1 MRVEVEEL
9 GLALDMSFL
18 HLAPSPSV
26 SQALDAMSAL
36 EAGAIANPDE
46 GRQVGH
52 YWLRLGD
59 DAPEHVRADIQ
70 ALHAQIDSL
79 AQDWPFSSL
88 LVIGIG
94 GSALGPQLVLDALLV
109 PESQGKRARFMDN
122 TDPVGAAR
130 VLAELD
136 LKNTGVL
143 VISKSGGTKETRN
156 SMLLAQSAYGA
167 AGLDF
172 GAHAIAVTGQ
182 DSALFKAAQGWRAR
196 VPMWD
201 WVGGRTSLHSAVGL
215 LPMALLGLDWRGFL
229 EGARIMDA
237 RTRVVGE
244 NPALILAHTWW
255 SAQADSPRAM
265 VMLPYC
271 DRLVLLSKYL
281 QQLVMESLGK
291 RRKDGQR
298 VGLTVY
304 GNKGSTDQHAY
315 VQQLRDGPDDFFAS
329 FVAVLSDDKAG
340 DLGAVEVEPG
350 VRAGDF
356 LLGFLLGTRKALHD
370 AGKQSL
376 TLELEQVNARS
387 LGGLIALY
395 ERAVGFYA
403 TWLGVNAYHQPG
415 VEAGKKAAGE
425 MLVLQGR
432 ILAGEPADGPDA
444 ALIRRRLTLTGR

>member
-9 GLALDMSFL
+9 GLALDTSFL
-18 HLAPSPSV
+18 TLGVSPSAAH
-26 SQALDAMSAL
+26 ALDSMAAL
-36 EAGAIANPDE
+36 EAGAIANPDQ

-52 YWLRLGD
+52 YWLRLGRH
-59 DAPEHVRADIQ
+59 APEHVRGDIK
-70 ALHAQIDSL
+70 ALHRQIDSL
-79 AQDWPFSSL
+79 AKDWPFSSL

-94 GSALGPQLVLDALLV
+94 GSALGPQLVLDAL
-109 PESQGKRARFMDN
+109 GGRARFLDN

-136 LKNTGVL
+136 LKTTGVL

-182 DSALFKAAQGWRAR
+182 DSLLFKAAQGWRAR
-196 VPMWD
+196 VPLWD

-229 EGARIMDA
+229 DGARIMDA
-237 RTRVVGE
+237 RTRGVSE
-244 NPALILAHTWW
+244 NPALVLAQGWW
-255 SAQADSPRAM
+255 SAQEGGPRAM

-291 RRKDGQR
+291 RRADGER

-329 FVAVLSDDKAG
+329 FVAVLSDDQAG
-340 DLGAVEVEPG
+340 VLGAVQVEPG
-350 VRAGDF
+350 VRAGDY
-356 LLGFLLGTRKALHD
+356 LLGFLLGTRKALSD

-376 TLELEQVNARS
+376 TLELEQVDARS

-403 TWLGVNAYHQPG
+403 TWLGINAYNQPG
-415 VEAGKKAAGE
+415 VEAGKKAAEE
-425 MLVLQGR
+425 MLALQVR
-432 ILAGEPADGPDA
+432 ILAGEPAEGPDA
-444 ALIRRRLTLTGR
+444 ALIRRRLALTGR

>member
-9 GLALDMSFL
+9 GLVLDTAFL
-18 HLAPSPSV
+18 HLGPSPGV
-26 SQALDAMSAL
+26 AHALDAMSAL

-52 YWLRLGD
+52 YWLRLGE
-59 DAPEHVRADIQ
+59 DAPEPVREAIR
-70 ALHAQIDSL
+70 ALHAQIETL
-79 AQDWPFSSL
+79 AKDWPFSSL

-94 GSALGPQLVLDALLV
+94 GSALGPQLVLDAL
-109 PESQGKRARFMDN
+109 GGRARFLDN

-130 VLAELD
+130 VLAELE
-136 LKNTGVL
+136 LERTGVL

-156 SMLLAQSAYGA
+156 SMLLAKAAYA
-167 AGLDF
+167 SAGLAF
-172 GAHAIAVTGQ
+172 AQHAIAVTGQ
-182 DSALFKAAQGWRAR
+182 GSALFQLAEGWRAR

-237 RTRVVGE
+237 RTREVGE
-244 NPALILAHTWW
+244 NPALVLAHAWW
-255 SAQADSPRAM
+255 SAQDGGPRAM

-291 RRKDGQR
+291 RREDGER

-329 FVAVLSDDKAG
+329 FVAVLSDAEAG
-340 DLGAVEVEPG
+340 PLGELEVEPG
-350 VRAGDF
+350 VRAGDY

-370 AGKQSL
+370 AGKRSL
-376 TLELEQVNARS
+376 TLELDQVDAPS

-415 VEAGKKAAGE
+415 VEAGKKAASE
-425 MLVLQGR
+425 MLGLQAR
-432 ILAGEPADGPDA
+432 ILAGEPDQGPDA
-444 ALIRRRLTLTGR
+444 ALIRRRLALTGR

>member
-9 GLALDMSFL
+9 GLALDTHFL
-18 HLAPSPSV
+18 HLGPSPSV
-26 SQALDAMSAL
+26 AHALDAMSAL
-36 EAGAIANPDE
+36 EAGEIANPDE

-52 YWLRLGD
+52 YWLRLGE
-59 DAPEHVRADIQ
+59 DAPEPVRAPIQ
-70 ALHAQIDSL
+70 ALHAQIEAL

-94 GSALGPQLVLDALLV
+94 GSALGPQLVLDALGG
-109 PESQGKRARFMDN
+109 QARFLDN
-122 TDPVGAAR
+122 TDPVGAAK

-136 LKNTGVL
+136 LKRTGVL

-156 SMLLAQSAYGA
+156 SMLMAQSAFGA

-172 GAHAIAVTGQ
+172 AEHTIAVTGQ
-182 DSALFKAAQGWRAR
+182 GSALFVAARGWRAR

-229 EGARIMDA
+229 DGARIMDA
-237 RTRVVGE
+237 RTRKVAD
-244 NPALILAHTWW
+244 NPALLLAHAWW
-255 SAQADSPRAM
+255 SAQEDGPNGAGSRAM

-291 RRKDGQR
+291 QREDGER

-329 FVAVLSDDKAG
+329 FVAVLSDAEG
-340 DLGAVEVEPG
+340 GALSALEVEPG
-350 VRAGDF
+350 VRAGDY

-376 TLELEQVNARS
+376 TLELERVDARS

-415 VEAGKKAAGE
+415 VEAGKKAAAE
-425 MLVLQGR
+425 MLALQER
-432 ILAGEPADGPDA
+432 IVAGEPAQGPDA
-444 ALIRRRLTLTGR
+444 ALIRRRLALTGR